1 MTSFYHNILKA
12 INDYKNII
20 KRSFEAKERQAL
32 LIKLGIK
39 RLSIKNADDVKLYT
53 IGAAIVQEL
62 EQSML
67 CIERQQSANCYF
79 GAEEF
84 LQHLK
89 KLLNDHVVENGIV
102 INTAQ
107 KSSCALIKAIQLIEI
122 AKHSLNDGV
131 AEQIYTCARIIAK
144 YGDKEQKRMFY
155 KLINSAQQ
163 AHLSLFFR
171 QLQNLIS

>member
-20 KRSFEAKERQAL
+20 KRNFKAKERQAM

-39 RLSIKNADDVKLYT
+39 RLSIKNADEVKLYIIGTT
-53 IGAAIVQEL
+53 IAQEL
-62 EQSML
+62 EQSMQY
-67 CIERQQSANCYF
+67 IERQQSTNCYF

-89 KLLNDHVVENGIV
+89 KLLSDHIIENGAV

-122 AKHSLNDGV
+122 AKRSLNDGV
-131 AEQIYTCARIIAK
+131 AEQIYTCARTIAK
-144 YGDKEQKRMFY
+144 YGNKEQKKMFY
-155 KLINSAQQ
+155 KLINSAEQ